1 MIAFLFEDV
10 GYRLRNRRLL
20 RSWLANAV
28 AREGFEE
35 GALTYVFCSDERLR
49 EANKQ
54 FLGHD
59 YYTDIITFDDSDAG
73 VLSGDMM
80 ISVDRVREN
89 ARGLNVGFE
98 DEMHRVLAHG
108 ALHLAGMKDG
118 TENEKQAMRSAE
130 DRWLAL
136 RPAGVNVPRGTR

>member
-10 GYRLRNRRLL
+10 AYRLRNRRVL
-20 RSWLANAV
+20 RSWIADAV
-28 AREGFEE
+28 VREGYKE
-35 GALTYVFCSDERLR
+35 GALNYVFCSDERLR

-54 FLGHD
+54 FLNHD
-59 YYTDIITFDDSDAG
+59 YYTDIITFDDSVEG

-89 ARGLNVGFE
+89 ARGLNVRFE

-108 ALHLAGMKDG
+108 TLHLAGMKDG
-118 TENEKQAMRSAE
+118 TEDEKRAMRSAE

-136 RPAGVNVPRGTR
+136 RPIGVNVPRGTR